1 MRLLLINPNTTEAMT
16 DQLTEVARRVAGPSV
31 DIVPVTASRGVPYIA
46 SRAEAQIAGV
56 EVLEI
61 IAEHGKGTDAAI
73 IAAFGDPGIIAAR
86 ELFDMPVVGMAE
98 AALVTAALMGERFGV
113 VTFSPLL
120 ARWYVESV
128 AVTGLTD
135 RFTGVR
141 CPKTPPSEVGNVM
154 HDMRDDLLALTNQAT
169 EEDGA
174 DVVILGGA
182 PLAGLAPLLAEAS
195 PGLLVDPI
203 SAATAQA
210 IALSRLGTSYAHR
223 TTRPAPKPSKGL
235 GPALAAIIAG
245 ETS

>member
-1 MRLLLINPNTTEAMT
+1 MRLLLVNPNTTEAMT
-16 DQLTEVARRVAGPSV
+16 DQMTKVAQRVAGPTV
-31 DIVPVTASRGVPYIA
+31 EIVPVTASRGVPYIA

-61 IAEHGKGTDAAI
+61 IAEHQKSTDAAI

-120 ARWYVESV
+120 ARWYVECV
-128 AVTGLTD
+128 AFTGLTD

-141 CPKTPPSEVGNVM
+141 CPKTPPTNVSNVF
-154 HDMRDDLLALTNQAT
+154 HDMRGELTTLAEEAT
-169 EEDGA
+169 QDDGA
-174 DVVILGGA
+174 DVIILGGA
-182 PLAGLAPLLAEAS
+182 PLAGLAPLIADET
-195 PGLLVDPI
+195 PGLLLDPI

-210 IALSRLGTSYAHR
+210 IALSQLATSYAQR

-235 GPALAAIIAG
+235 GRALAAIIAG